1 MDRVVLVL
9 PRGKVAA
16 CEGEDYTTCD
26 IVESD
31 EEKAKK
37 EWIGFHGRR
46 GKRERRRGGEEGT
59 AMVRC
64 EERIIPRP
72 SEYAG
77 SRRNYSNRVYGLL
90 FCRRQ
95 DLEHLQCSCLDVL
108 LIDAPRQYTRRSVV
122 HLLRYN

>member
-9 PRGKVAA
+9 PRGKVVA

-46 GKRERRRGGEEGT
+46 RKRERRRGGKGDGQ
-59 AMVRC
+59 V
-64 EERIIPRP
+64 
-72 SEYAG
+72 
-77 SRRNYSNRVYGLL
+77 
-90 FCRRQ
+90 
-95 DLEHLQCSCLDVL
+95 
-108 LIDAPRQYTRRSVV
+108 
-122 HLLRYN
+122 